1 MKRLVCCLV
10 LAVCMLAGCSRQ
22 QETKTLYHDSAITV
36 TRVNGALYVK
46 DNSAGQTYTIQT
58 RRVKRDPDAVKAE
71 KTLAQSDTVKIETVF
86 DVVRITEVQDGKTV
100 CVHLR

>member
-10 LAVCMLAGCSRQ
+10 LAALLTGCSARQ
-22 QETKTLYHDSAITV
+22 LEPKTLYHDSAITV

-71 KTLAQSDTVKIETVF
+71 KTLAQSGSIKIEAVF
-86 DVVRITEVQDGKTV
+86 DVVRITEIQVGKTV

>member
-1 MKRLVCCLV
+1 MKRLACVI
-10 LAVCMLAGCSRQ
+10 LAACMLAGCSRQ
-22 QETKTLYHDSAITV
+22 QEPKTLYYDSAITV

-71 KTLAQSDTVKIETVF
+71 KTLAQSGSIKIEAVF
-86 DVVRITEVQDGKTV
+86 DVVRITEIQVGKTV

>member
-10 LAVCMLAGCSRQ
+10 LAACMLAGCSRQ
-22 QETKTLYHDSAITV
+22 QKPKTLYHDSAITV
-36 TRVNGALYVK
+36 TRVNGALCVK

-58 RRVKRDPDAVKAE
+58 RRVKRDPDAVKTE
-71 KTLAQSDTVKIETVF
+71 KTLAQSDSIKIETVF
-86 DVVRITEVQDGKTV
+86 DVVRITVVQDGKTV